1 LSKCR
6 AFGELLWCAGLGL
19 VLSGCGGYTTAPAA
33 LVPPTITTQPSNQA
47 VSTGQTATFAVAAA
61 GTPPLS
67 YQWQKNNANIAGA
80 TLSTY
85 TTPATVASDNGATFN
100 VIVTNSAG
108 SVTSAAATL
117 TANGS
122 SAITITTHPVSQSVT
137 IGQTA
142 TFSVTATSGTLPLSY
157 RWQKNNANIAGA
169 TLPTYT
175 TPATV
180 ASDNGATFNV
190 MVTNSATSVTSASA
204 TLTVSGSSAITI
216 TTQPVSQS
224 VTIGQTATFSVT
236 ATSGSPP
243 LSYQWQKN
251 GAAITAATSSSYTTP
266 ATTILD
272 GGEKFTVVVTDA
284 TDTVTGSAATLT
296 VNPSPAIDVVTYHND
311 SGRTGQNTNEVVL
324 THANVRSA
332 TFGKIG
338 FFAVDGLVDA
348 QPLYL
353 SNVAIPGKG
362 THDVLYVVT
371 ENDSVYAFDA
381 TTGDVLWQVT
391 ALLAGETFSD
401 DHGCDQVTP
410 NIGITS
416 TPVIDRTRG
425 PHGAIYLVAMSKDA
439 SGKYYQ
445 RLHALDIAT
454 GAELF
459 GGPTTIQATY
469 PGTGPNSIGS
479 NLVFDPGQYKERA
492 GLLLLNGMVYTAW
505 ASHCD
510 FDPYNGWIMGFN
522 GSTLA
527 MSSVLNITPNGT
539 EGAIWMSGAGLAA
552 DSSGN
557 IYFLDGNGTFDTSLN
572 PSGFPSQGDF
582 GNAFLKL
589 STTGGLAV
597 ADYFQE
603 ANQAFENT
611 HDQDLGS
618 GGGLVMLDLT
628 DNAGAVHHLAV
639 GAGKDANIYVVNRDS
654 MGKYAPGGGNAY
666 QEIDG
671 ILAGSIYSMPAY
683 FNNTIYF
690 GPVGTSI
697 KAFGIANALLS
708 TTPFSNTGSS
718 YSYPGAT
725 PGISAN
731 GTANAILWA
740 VENSGGP
747 GVLHAYDAANLA
759 TELYNSNQAGTRD
772 NFSDNKFITPTI
784 ANGKVYVGT
793 PTGVIVFGLL
803 P

>member
-1 LSKCR
+1 MAKCR
-6 AFGELLWCAGLGL
+6 FFSGLSGCAGLGL
-19 VLSGCGGYTTAPAA
+19 ALVGCGGLTYAPTAP
-33 LVPPTITTQPSNQA
+33 VRPTITTQPSNQA
-47 VSTGQTATFAVAAA
+47 VSIGQTATFAVAAA
-61 GTPPLS
+61 STPPLS
-67 YQWQKNNANIAGA
+67 YQWQKNNADIAGA
-80 TLSTY
+80 TLSAY
-85 TTPATVASDNGATFN
+85 TTPATVASDDGATFD
-100 VIVTNSAG
+100 VVVTNSAG
-108 SVTSAAATL
+108 SVTSA
-117 TANGS
+117 
-122 SAITITTHPVSQSVT
+122 
-137 IGQTA
+137 
-142 TFSVTATSGTLPLSY
+142 
-157 RWQKNNANIAGA
+157 
-169 TLPTYT
+169 
-175 TPATV
+175 
-180 ASDNGATFNV
+180 
-190 MVTNSATSVTSASA
+190 SA
-204 TLTVSGSSAITI
+204 TLTVNTSSAITI

-236 ATSGSPP
+236 ATSGAPP

-251 GAAITAATSSSYTTP
+251 GTAIASATSSSYTTP

-284 TDTVTGSAATLT
+284 TGNVTSSPATLT

-311 SGRTGQNTNEVVL
+311 SGRTGQNTSEVVL
-324 THANVRSA
+324 THANVSSA

-401 DHGCDQVTP
+401 DRGCGQVTP

-425 PHGAIYLVAMSKDA
+425 PHGAIYLIAMSKDT
-439 SGKYYQ
+439 SGKYHQ

-469 PGTGPNSIGS
+469 PGTGPNSTGS
-479 NLVFDPGQYKERA
+479 NVVFDPGQYKERPS
-492 GLLLLNGMVYTAW
+492 LLLMNGVVYTAW

-510 FDPYNGWIMGFN
+510 INPYNGWIMGFN
-522 GSTLA
+522 ASTLA
-527 MSSVLNITPNGT
+527 MSSVLNVTPNGM

-557 IYFLDGNGTFDTSLN
+557 IYFLDANGTFDSSLN
-572 PSGFPSQGDF
+572 LSGFPSQGDF

-654 MGKYAPGGGNAY
+654 MGKYAPSGGNAY

-671 ILAGSIYSMPAY
+671 ILSGSIFSTPAY

-697 KAFGIANALLS
+697 KAFGISNAFLS
-708 TTPFSNTGSS
+708 TTPSSNTGSS

-740 VENSGGP
+740 VENSGGS

-759 TELYNSNQAGTRD
+759 TEFYNSNQAGTRD
-772 NFSDNKFITPTI
+772 QFSDNKFITPTI